1 MCKEAQA
8 RDAGYDVVT
17 ALSILDDKAHYY
29 PDASSFITKVIAD
42 RASHKLLGVQVLGS
56 GAVDKMADIAVVGIS
71 MGARVE
77 DFVTMDFAYAPPF
90 STAIHPFA
98 AACGIVLNKLEGR
111 LESFTPAEYAAG
123 AAKDYRVLD
132 AHPAP
137 TIPGAEWVDLT
148 NLEPVVGKIGEEEKL
163 LLVCAKGKRGYLT
176 QNKLRALGYTNTR
189 VLEGGATFNVVR
201 VTMPAGGTLSPAEIK
216 RVKSLGCLQDKRTP
230 NLFNVRVITRNGK
243 ITTEEHRT
251 VAEAAERFGSGEIT
265 MTTRLTLEKAFTS
278 QEEVLDVVERAILF
292 FRDEGLTGERFA
304 DTIQRLGFDYVQ
316 NKLLHGTI
324 EKAAILNKTVKGG
337 ATC

>member
-123 AAKDYRVLD
+123 AAKDYRVL
-132 AHPAP
+132 
-137 TIPGAEWVDLT
+137 
-148 NLEPVVGKIGEEEKL
+148 
-163 LLVCAKGKRGYLT
+163 
-176 QNKLRALGYTNTR
+176 
-189 VLEGGATFNVVR
+189 EGGATFNVVR
-201 VTMPAGGTLSPAEIK
+201 VTINENRPNTLRAGPIFMG
-216 RVKSLGCLQDKRTP
+216 V
-230 NLFNVRVITRNGK
+230 
-243 ITTEEHRT
+243 
-251 VAEAAERFGSGEIT
+251 
-265 MTTRLTLEKAFTS
+265 
-278 QEEVLDVVERAILF
+278 
-292 FRDEGLTGERFA
+292 
-304 DTIQRLGFDYVQ
+304 
-316 NKLLHGTI
+316 
-324 EKAAILNKTVKGG
+324 
-337 ATC
+337 